1 MIDKNEQLCCF
12 NNKKEELEYYK
23 SKYESFFKELVKYQL
38 KVKSLEN
45 SNNKLR
51 EKVSNFL
58 NLSTTKNNNNSEENF
73 LTPVEFK
80 KLWEYIIKTELI
92 ETFDFCINEYI
103 LISNLCQD
111 IMLLVYEECQKKI
124 NNKFIEVLNCLNLGK
139 ISKNKRE
146 EIYNNFLPFFRENFN
161 NFSDNFLDIINNKLL
176 SVIKEYNY
184 SKDIM
189 YGIENDNNNTKQG
202 KINNKDIN
210 NIFINKI
217 KEKITENNFS
227 NLIKSFYKICIYMIL
242 HEPKLTFDLQKYS
255 QRKMKYFYF
264 NENDFINVDGF
275 IKENNPCII
284 LLSAPLLKNK
294 FNFHDLRAPVYIL
307 DNADKNIIEE
317 CERNKKNNLEN
328 IEFNLEN
335 ISDGIDDEY
344 INNNKKNKTF
354 EEACI
359 KNNWNKK
366 ESPKN
371 NKGLN
376 NSNINK
382 TFINS
387 CNNIIKNNGVYNDID
402 LCSNNPKL
410 INENNEYKSKK
421 IYDKGIKINNSVDK
435 PSKINEINSNSI
447 DSKILYV
454 ISQPNTIN
462 KSNNQNPANIAQNYI
477 NNIDKANA
485 NNIYKN
491 KNNKYFL
498 SSSSGNIGIRINEKY
513 EGDKE
518 CNQNNNKINNLQN
531 EQNIYDVIMGN
542 LNKLKETK
550 LKEYYINNKKKNKN
564 GIKNKNSNYC
574 IKNHI
579 YMNIKNMPN
588 TANNRFTTKKNNFLH
603 TNSQHFDL
611 ILDKKISPSPSNL
624 FKSYET
630 YNDSSEINNPSPKN
644 DQYKNYNSFTHLLKF
659 SNMNSI
665 CSSNSPILSS
675 QNTPYNNLVLKG
687 IKNNFDNNN
696 KKKAKHSSS
705 NINYKTNYKINNKIN
720 FNNISN
726 TNNANSIHSSNV
738 TKNNFNPLS
747 NRKKYIS
754 HIKNN
759 DNKSKE
765 NKSEIKE
772 RCSLNNYLKIENK
785 TNNKNKNN
793 SNKINIYNNI
803 QRNSNVV
810 TNKTNNIKKN
820 KKIQKNNI
828 KNSILI
834 SEGNNY
840 NQQNL
845 NLNINCKKINNNI
858 KNKNNNLNNK
868 NRYKNNN
875 SNNNN
880 NKNNNKYNITNK
892 NYTIFK
898 NNNNI
903 KIKGIQC
910 INKNNIN
917 EESNLFKFSP
927 NNTYIQ
933 KTINKSSSPDNKY
946 IKNKKNKNNDINDKN
961 NILFHRNSN
970 TTLYNKYFTSESE
983 NNISSNKNNQHQQQ
997 SFQVVKKTKRKVSN
1011 NNHSTYT
1018 NNYIKKN
1025 KNNINKHKE
1034 KVIKYIKTI
1043 KLVNKYGTNN
1053 KKESE
1058 NLNQN
1063 FFGLKQIYKN
1073 SKYNLKKPINSLP
1086 IEIYVKTEENNKENN
1101 FKEMP
1106 INKKYIKDKENEQ
1119 NKTIEEN
1126 KNVSSSSLK
1135 KNKAAKRQI
1144 NLGNNNNYITFDKLN
1159 NKKVK

>member
-1 MIDKNEQLCCF
+1 MIEKNEQLCCF

-23 SKYESFFKELVKYQL
+23 SKYESFFKELVKYQI
-38 KVKSLEN
+38 KVISLEN

-58 NLSTTKNNNNSEENF
+58 NLNITKYNNNSEENF
-73 LTPVEFK
+73 LTPMEFN

-139 ISKNKRE
+139 ISKDKRE
-146 EIYNNFLPFFRENFN
+146 EIYNNFLPFFRDNFNKIFIFSENF
-161 NFSDNFLDIINNKLL
+161 LEIINSKLL
-176 SVIKEYNY
+176 SIIKEYNY
-184 SKDIM
+184 SKDIIS
-189 YGIENDNNNTKQG
+189 GIDNDSNNFNHG
-202 KINNKDIN
+202 KINNKDMN
-210 NIFINKI
+210 NAFINKI
-217 KEKITENNFS
+217 KEKITENNFN

-242 HEPKLTFDLQKYS
+242 HEPKLNFDLQKYS
-255 QRKMKYFYF
+255 QRKMKYYYF
-264 NENDFINVDGF
+264 NENDFINVEGF

-307 DNADKNIIEE
+307 DNIDKNIINE
-317 CERNKKNNLEN
+317 CEKNKKNNLEN
-328 IEFNLEN
+328 TQDINNHNDRIIKLEN
-335 ISDGIDDEY
+335 FNEINDDF

-354 EEACI
+354 EEKCI
-359 KNNWNKK
+359 KNNRNKK
-366 ESPKN
+366 GSPKN
-371 NKGLN
+371 NKKLN
-376 NSNINK
+376 NSSINK

-387 CNNIIKNNGVYNDID
+387 CHNIIKTNGVYNDTN
-402 LCSNNPKL
+402 LYSNNQKI

-421 IYDKGIKINNSVDK
+421 IYDKNIKINNSVDK
-435 PSKINEINSNSI
+435 PSKINELNTNSI

-462 KSNNQNPANIAQNYI
+462 KSNNKNPTSIAQNYI

-485 NNIYKN
+485 NNIYKKN

-498 SSSSGNIGIRINEKY
+498 SSSSGNIGIRIKEKY
-513 EGDKE
+513 ESDKE
-518 CNQNNNKINNLQN
+518 CNNNKKNNIQN
-531 EQNIYDVIMGN
+531 EQNIYNVIMGN

-579 YMNIKNMPN
+579 FTNIKNMPS
-588 TANNRFTTKKNNFLH
+588 TANNRFRTKKNNFLH
-603 TNSQHFDL
+603 TNSQHFE
-611 ILDKKISPSPSNL
+611 LDKKISPSPSNL

-644 DQYKNYNSFTHLLKF
+644 EQCKNYNSFTHLLKF
-659 SNMNSI
+659 SNVNSI
-665 CSSNSPILSS
+665 CSSNSRILSS
-675 QNTPYNNLVLKG
+675 QNTTYNNLVLKG

-696 KKKAKHSSS
+696 KKTKHSSS

-720 FNNISN
+720 YNNIS
-726 TNNANSIHSSNV
+726 TANNANSIHSSNV

-759 DNKSKE
+759 INKNKE
-765 NKSEIKE
+765 NTSKIKE
-772 RCSLNNYLKIENK
+772 RCSFNNYLKIDNK
-785 TNNKNKNN
+785 TKNKNN

-803 QRNSNVV
+803 QRNSNVRA
-810 TNKTNNIKKN
+810 NKTNNNNKKN
-820 KKIQKNNI
+820 KKIQKKNI
-828 KNSILI
+828 ENSIIIL
-834 SEGNNY
+834 EGIY
-840 NQQNL
+840 NQKNL
-845 NLNINCKKINNNI
+845 NLNTNCKKINNNL
-858 KNKNNNLNNK
+858 KNENNNLSNK
-868 NRYKNNN
+868 NSYKNNN
-875 SNNNN
+875 SN
-880 NKNNNKYNITNK
+880 KNINNKYIITNK
-892 NYTIFK
+892 NYTTFK
-898 NNNNI
+898 KNNNI
-903 KIKGIQC
+903 KIKDIQYA
-910 INKNNIN
+910 NKNNIN
-917 EESNLFKFSP
+917 EESKLFKFSP
-927 NNTYIQ
+927 NNTFIK

-946 IKNKKNKNNDINDKN
+946 IKNDKIKNKDNNNKN

-970 TTLYNKYFTSESE
+970 TTLYNNNFTSESE
-983 NNISSNKNNQHQQQ
+983 NNISSNKNNKQQ
-997 SFQVVKKTKRKVSN
+997 SFQVAKKTKRKVSN
-1011 NNHSTYT
+1011 NNHRTYT
-1018 NNYIKKN
+1018 NNYI

-1043 KLVNKYGTNN
+1043 KLVNKYDTN
-1053 KKESE
+1053 KKRDREFS
-1058 NLNQN
+1058 NLNI
-1063 FFGLKQIYKN
+1063 FELKQIYKN

-1101 FKEMP
+1101 FKD
-1106 INKKYIKDKENEQ
+1106 ILTNKKYNKENDT

-1126 KNVSSSSLK
+1126 KNISSSSLK
-1135 KNKAAKRQI
+1135 KNKAVKRQI
-1144 NLGNNNNYITFDKLN
+1144 NLENSNNYLTLDRLN
-1159 NKKVK
+1159 NKKLK